1 VSASGRT
8 RTSPGDR
15 FRPKADI
22 RSAGFERHRRIR
34 DLLPALAGRRHVHVD
49 DLRDKLPLILRR
61 NPRAIGFLQAF
72 IERAQPIIDAA
83 PMLDESAAAYA
94 KKRIAEVL
102 IAFARET
109 GLHVV

>member
-1 VSASGRT
+1 
-8 RTSPGDR
+8 
-15 FRPKADI
+15 
-22 RSAGFERHRRIR
+22 
-34 DLLPALAGRRHVHVD
+34 VD